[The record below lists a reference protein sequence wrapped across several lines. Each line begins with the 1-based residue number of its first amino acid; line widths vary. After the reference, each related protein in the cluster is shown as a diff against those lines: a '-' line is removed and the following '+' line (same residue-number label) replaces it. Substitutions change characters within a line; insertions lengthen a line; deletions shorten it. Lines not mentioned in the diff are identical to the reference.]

1 MVGREHGHFF
11 QQGELDVPI
20 TDLSVCVYVLVL
32 VAGDTSKQSWVLE
45 SCCFRKIRDK
55 VQGWLNERKVLCVRV
70 YHVISLV

>member
-1 MVGREHGHFF
+1 MVIFF

-20 TDLSVCVYVLVL
+20 TDLSVGVCL
-32 VAGDTSKQSWVLE
+32 WLE
-45 SCCFRKIRDK
+45 TLASSLGFPSHAAFEKSVTK